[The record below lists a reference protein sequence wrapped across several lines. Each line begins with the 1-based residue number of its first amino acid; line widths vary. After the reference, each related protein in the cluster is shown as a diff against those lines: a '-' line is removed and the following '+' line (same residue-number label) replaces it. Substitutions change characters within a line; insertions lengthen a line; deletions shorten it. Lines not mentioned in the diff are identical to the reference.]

1 MISVSMSKQYVKPV
15 EQKDKQRGFIK
26 WGLKNDYPFF
36 LIELLQGSAWHQGI
50 LKNKTFYIAGNGLEV
65 TSGDATRFLANSFS
79 DFDMNEIVQRLT
91 FDFELFGGM
100 AVKGTWNRE
109 GTAVAKW
116 EYLPI
121 DMCRLSEDERTMY
134 LSDNWSAMRQ
144 TPEDTNFRTLTALD
158 DENPEGSFFLYYKEP
173 AKQAKDELGIYP
185 KPPYVGGITAIQT
198 DVDISKFHMY
208 EIQNGFKAGTL
219 INLASGEPE
228 TAEEE
233 RRIKEQI
240 KGRTQSVEDAGEIII
255 TFSNG
260 SQDAPS
266 VLSLTGNDLD
276 ERYQMTEKSV
286 QQNILVAH
294 SVVAP
299 SLFGIAPQGSF
310 NAAESADLFEIFK
323 LTYVNARQKQ
333 IEWMINYMAKLSGA
347 VATLKLVDVSPLS
360 SADAPAA
367 EVTAPVGDIPANE
380 TQVDVAKSALNGAQI
395 ASLVEVVANIKSGI
409 LTPDS
414 GLQIIMASFPT
425 IDEAQ
430 ARKIVGLPQV
440 SMSKCRHTDK
450 FSEDELQIFSEYGD
464 DADDYLS
471 LASYSI
477 PWDSDT
483 EDVYNKHF
491 LLFDTIGK
499 ITVSPGEDNGLGKF
513 PGGTAQYDV
522 RYKYQEIP
530 GIPPVKTESRE
541 FCRRLIDLNRLYSR
555 EEIDLI
561 SERIDRDVWRYRG
574 GWYTNPDTGKT
585 TPYCRHEW
593 SQLVVVLKPKGDS
606 VEIEVK
612 PPAIQGDKIQISDI
626 KQGKEIS
633 KSIFN
638 ENSDI
643 KINKVSVSSQMNT
656 EKMTKYLDQLKN
668 LTAEYKIGNALNTD
682 IELSF
687 QSTSRVYG
695 VVNFRGFD
703 AKITKINLGHTTE
716 PAQYRN
722 ADNRAFINE
731 RGRIILQG
739 KSAVDAEN
747 AEISTI
753 THEMAHVFSITESI
767 NPQSREYFSKLAEI
781 RKTYMQ
787 EINQAYMNNDVNK
800 LQKIYLG
807 KYANTDLD
815 EFHAEAFTE
824 YKLMKNP
831 SAYAKKVGKLFD
843 SYFKK

>member
-1 MISVSMSKQYVKPV
+1 MYMSNRMISVSMSKQYVKPV

-158 DENPEGSFFLYYKEP
+158 ERNPEGSFFLYYKEP

-333 IEWMINYMAKLSGA
+333 IEWMINYMAKLSA
-347 VATLKLVDVSPLS
+347 AMATLKLVDVSPLS

-395 ASLVEVVANIKSGI
+395 ASLVEVVANIKNGI

-430 ARKIVGLPQV
+430 ARKIVGLPTQML
-440 SMSKCRHTDK
+440 SACSHDHA
-450 FSEDELQIFSEYGD
+450 FSIDELQVFSEYGA
-464 DADDYLS
+464 DASEYKVIKSTPIEWDTPSDQIFSNEPMLFATVGELVVQ
-471 LASYSI
+471 LADLDKNILTLLKDGQDGPSI
-477 PWDSDT
+477 SQAT
-483 EDVYNKHF
+483 GK
-491 LLFDTIGK
+491 TIGEVAQVIDK
-499 ITVSPGEDNGLGKF
+499 LVNLEIYKTGEVTSLGENVLENIEA
-513 PGGTAQYDV
+513 PISQYEV
-522 RYKYQEIP
+522 RYSYQVRIDV
-530 GIPPVKTESRE
+530 PPVKTESRE
-541 FCRRLIDLNRLYSR
+541 FCTRLMNLNRLYTR
-555 EEIDLI
+555 EEIESI
-561 SERIDRDVWRYRG
+561 SQRVDRDVWRYRG
-574 GWYTNPDTGKT
+574 GWYTNPDTGRS
-585 TPYCRHEW
+585 TPWCRHQW
-593 SQLVVVLKPKGDS
+593 NQQLV
-606 VEIEVK
+606 
-612 PPAIQGDKIQISDI
+612 I
-626 KQGKEIS
+626 K
-633 KSIFN
+633 
-638 ENSDI
+638 
-643 KINKVSVSSQMNT
+643 
-656 EKMTKYLDQLKN
+656 
-668 LTAEYKIGNALNTD
+668 
-682 IELSF
+682 
-687 QSTSRVYG
+687 
-695 VVNFRGFD
+695 RG
-703 AKITKINLGHTTE
+703 
-716 PAQYRN
+716 
-722 ADNRAFINE
+722 
-731 RGRIILQG
+731 
-739 KSAVDAEN
+739 
-747 AEISTI
+747 
-753 THEMAHVFSITESI
+753 
-767 NPQSREYFSKLAEI
+767 
-781 RKTYMQ
+781 
-787 EINQAYMNNDVNK
+787 
-800 LQKIYLG
+800 
-807 KYANTDLD
+807 
-815 EFHAEAFTE
+815 
-824 YKLMKNP
+824 
-831 SAYAKKVGKLFD
+831 
-843 SYFKK
+843 

>member
-109 GTAVAKW
+109 GTAVAMW

-158 DENPEGSFFLYYKEP
+158 EKNPEGSFFLYYKEP

-395 ASLVEVVANIKSGI
+395 ASLVEVVANIKAGI
-409 LTPDS
+409 LTPDAA
-414 GLQIIMASFPT
+414 LQIIMASFPT

-430 ARKIVGLPQV
+430 ARKIVGLPTQML
-440 SMSKCRHTDK
+440 SACSHDHS
-450 FSEDELQIFSEYGD
+450 FSIDELQVFSEYGA
-464 DADDYLS
+464 DASEYKVIKSTPIEWDTPSEQIFSNEPMLFATVGELVVQ
-471 LASYSI
+471 LADLDKNILTLLKDGQDGPSI
-477 PWDSDT
+477 SQAT
-483 EDVYNKHF
+483 GK
-491 LLFDTIGK
+491 TIGEVAQVIDK
-499 ITVSPGEDNGLGKF
+499 LVNLEIYKTGEVTSLGENVLENIEA
-513 PGGTAQYDV
+513 PISQYEV
-522 RYKYQEIP
+522 RYSYQVRIDV
-530 GIPPVKTESRE
+530 PPVQTESRE
-541 FCRRLIDLNRLYSR
+541 FCTRLMNLNRLYTR
-555 EEIDLI
+555 EEIESI
-561 SERIDRDVWRYRG
+561 SQRVDRDVWRYRG
-574 GWYTNPDTGKT
+574 GWYTNPDTGRS
-585 TPYCRHEW
+585 TPWCRHQW
-593 SQLVVVLKPKGDS
+593 NQQLV
-606 VEIEVK
+606 
-612 PPAIQGDKIQISDI
+612 I
-626 KQGKEIS
+626 K
-633 KSIFN
+633 
-638 ENSDI
+638 
-643 KINKVSVSSQMNT
+643 
-656 EKMTKYLDQLKN
+656 
-668 LTAEYKIGNALNTD
+668 
-682 IELSF
+682 
-687 QSTSRVYG
+687 
-695 VVNFRGFD
+695 RG
-703 AKITKINLGHTTE
+703 
-716 PAQYRN
+716 
-722 ADNRAFINE
+722 
-731 RGRIILQG
+731 
-739 KSAVDAEN
+739 
-747 AEISTI
+747 
-753 THEMAHVFSITESI
+753 
-767 NPQSREYFSKLAEI
+767 
-781 RKTYMQ
+781 
-787 EINQAYMNNDVNK
+787 
-800 LQKIYLG
+800 
-807 KYANTDLD
+807 
-815 EFHAEAFTE
+815 
-824 YKLMKNP
+824 
-831 SAYAKKVGKLFD
+831 
-843 SYFKK
+843 

>member
-1 MISVSMSKQYVKPV
+1 MSKQYVKPV
-15 EQKDKQRGFIK
+15 EQKDKHRGFIK

-158 DENPEGSFFLYYKEP
+158 ERNPEGSFFLYYKEP

-323 LTYVNARQKQ
+323 VTYVNARQKQ

-347 VATLKLVDVSPLS
+347 MATLKLVDVSPLS

-367 EVTAPVGDIPANE
+367 EVTAPVAASKYEFKIDTASLIN
-380 TQVDVAKSALNGAQI
+380 I
-395 ASLVEVVANIKSGI
+395 ASKIKEGVI
-409 LTPDS
+409 LPDAA
-414 GLQIIMASFPT
+414 LQIIMASFPT
-425 IDEAQ
+425 IDESQ
-430 ARKIVGLPQV
+430 ARKIVGLPTQML
-440 SMSKCRHTDK
+440 SACSHDHS
-450 FSEDELQIFSEYGD
+450 FSIDELQVFSEYGA
-464 DADDYLS
+464 DASEYRVIKS
-471 LASYSI
+471 TPI
-477 PWDSDT
+477 EWDTPS
-483 EDVYNKHF
+483 EQIFSNEPM
-491 LLFDTIGK
+491 LFATVGEIVIGLGDIEK
-499 ITVSPGEDNGLGKF
+499 NVLQMLMDGEDANAIAQANNRTLGEIAKIIDELSTLEVYQKGNVTSLGESVLQEIEA
-513 PGGTAQYDV
+513 PIAQYEV
-522 RYKYQEIP
+522 RYSYQVRLDV
-530 GIPPVKTESRE
+530 PPVKTESRE
-541 FCRRLIDLNRLYSR
+541 FCTRLINLNRLYTR
-555 EEIDLI
+555 EEI
-561 SERIDRDVWRYRG
+561 ERISQRVDRDVWRYRG
-574 GWYTNPDTGKT
+574 GWYTNPDTGRS
-585 TPYCRHEW
+585 TPWCRHQW
-593 SQLVVVLKPKGDS
+593 NQQLV
-606 VEIEVK
+606 
-612 PPAIQGDKIQISDI
+612 I
-626 KQGKEIS
+626 K
-633 KSIFN
+633 
-638 ENSDI
+638 
-643 KINKVSVSSQMNT
+643 
-656 EKMTKYLDQLKN
+656 
-668 LTAEYKIGNALNTD
+668 
-682 IELSF
+682 
-687 QSTSRVYG
+687 R
-695 VVNFRGFD
+695 
-703 AKITKINLGHTTE
+703 
-716 PAQYRN
+716 
-722 ADNRAFINE
+722 
-731 RGRIILQG
+731 
-739 KSAVDAEN
+739 
-747 AEISTI
+747 
-753 THEMAHVFSITESI
+753 
-767 NPQSREYFSKLAEI
+767 
-781 RKTYMQ
+781 
-787 EINQAYMNNDVNK
+787 
-800 LQKIYLG
+800 
-807 KYANTDLD
+807 
-815 EFHAEAFTE
+815 
-824 YKLMKNP
+824 
-831 SAYAKKVGKLFD
+831 
-843 SYFKK
+843 

>member
-65 TSGDATRFLANSFS
+65 TSGDATRFLANPFS
-79 DFDMNEIVQRLT
+79 DFDMNEIAQRIT

-158 DENPEGSFFLYYKEP
+158 EKNPVGSFFIYYKEP

-260 SQDAPS
+260 SQDAPT

-347 VATLKLVDVSPLS
+347 LATLKLVDVSPLS

-395 ASLVEVVANIKSGI
+395 ASLVEVVANIKAGI
-409 LTPDS
+409 LTPDAA
-414 GLQIIMASFPT
+414 LQIIMASFPT

-430 ARKIVGLPQV
+430 ARKIVGLPSQML
-440 SMSKCRHTDK
+440 SACSHDHS
-450 FSEDELQIFSEYGD
+450 FSIDELQIFSEYGA
-464 DADDYLS
+464 DASEYKVIKS
-471 LASYSI
+471 TPI
-477 PWDSDT
+477 EWDTPS
-483 EDVYNKHF
+483 EQIFSNEPM
-491 LLFDTIGK
+491 LFATVGEIVIGLGDLEK
-499 ITVSPGEDNGLGKF
+499 NVLQMLMDGEDATAIAQANNRTVGEIAKIIDELSTLEVYQKGNVTSLGESVLQEIEA
-513 PGGTAQYDV
+513 PIAQYEV
-522 RYKYQEIP
+522 RYSYQVRLDV
-530 GIPPVKTESRE
+530 PPVKTQSRE
-541 FCRRLIDLNRLYSR
+541 FCTRLINLNRLYTR
-555 EEIDLI
+555 EEI
-561 SERIDRDVWRYRG
+561 ERISMRVDRDVWKYRG
-574 GWYTNPDTGKT
+574 GWYTNPDTGRS
-585 TPYCRHEW
+585 TPWCRHLW
-593 SQLVVVLKPKGDS
+593 NQQLV
-606 VEIEVK
+606 
-612 PPAIQGDKIQISDI
+612 I
-626 KQGKEIS
+626 K
-633 KSIFN
+633 
-638 ENSDI
+638 
-643 KINKVSVSSQMNT
+643 
-656 EKMTKYLDQLKN
+656 
-668 LTAEYKIGNALNTD
+668 
-682 IELSF
+682 
-687 QSTSRVYG
+687 
-695 VVNFRGFD
+695 
-703 AKITKINLGHTTE
+703 
-716 PAQYRN
+716 
-722 ADNRAFINE
+722 RA
-731 RGRIILQG
+731 
-739 KSAVDAEN
+739 
-747 AEISTI
+747 
-753 THEMAHVFSITESI
+753 
-767 NPQSREYFSKLAEI
+767 
-781 RKTYMQ
+781 
-787 EINQAYMNNDVNK
+787 
-800 LQKIYLG
+800 
-807 KYANTDLD
+807 
-815 EFHAEAFTE
+815 
-824 YKLMKNP
+824 
-831 SAYAKKVGKLFD
+831 
-843 SYFKK
+843 

>member
-1 MISVSMSKQYVKPV
+1 MSKQYVKPV

-79 DFDMNEIVQRLT
+79 DFDMNEISQRLT

-109 GTAVAKW
+109 GTAVVKW

-121 DMCRLSEDERTMY
+121 DMCRLSEDERT
-134 LSDNWSAMRQ
+134 LFISDNWSAMRQ
-144 TPEDTNFRTLTALD
+144 TPEDTNFRSLTALD
-158 DENPEGSFFLYYKEP
+158 ENNPVASFFLYYKEP

-233 RRIKEQI
+233 RKIKEQI

-260 SQDAPS
+260 SQDAPT

-347 VATLKLVDVSPLS
+347 MATLKLVDVSPLS

-367 EVTAPVGDIPANE
+367 QATAPAGDIPANE

-395 ASLVEVVANIKSGI
+395 ASLVEVVANIKAGI

-414 GLQIIMASFPT
+414 ALQIIMASFPT
-425 IDEAQ
+425 IDEVQ
-430 ARKIVGLPQV
+430 ARKIVGLPSQML
-440 SMSKCRHTDK
+440 SACSHDHA
-450 FSEDELQIFSEYGD
+450 FSIDELQVFSEYGD
-464 DADDYLS
+464 DKDNYKIIKS
-471 LASYSI
+471 TPI
-477 PWDSDT
+477 EWDTPS
-483 EDVYNKHF
+483 EQIFSNEPM
-491 LLFDTIGK
+491 LFATVGEIVIGLGDLEK
-499 ITVSPGEDNGLGKF
+499 NVLQMLNDGEDATAIAQANNRTLGEIAKIIDELSTLEVYQKGNVTSLGESVLQEIEA
-513 PGGTAQYDV
+513 PISQYEV
-522 RYKYQEIP
+522 RYSYEVRIDV
-530 GIPPVKTESRE
+530 PPVKTQSRE
-541 FCRRLIDLNRLYSR
+541 FCTRLINLNRLYTR
-555 EEIDLI
+555 EEI
-561 SERIDRDVWRYRG
+561 ERISQRVDRDVWRYRG
-574 GWYTNPDTGKT
+574 GWYTNPDTGRS
-585 TPYCRHEW
+585 TPWCRHLW
-593 SQLVVVLKPKGDS
+593 NQQLV
-606 VEIEVK
+606 
-612 PPAIQGDKIQISDI
+612 I
-626 KQGKEIS
+626 K
-633 KSIFN
+633 
-638 ENSDI
+638 
-643 KINKVSVSSQMNT
+643 
-656 EKMTKYLDQLKN
+656 
-668 LTAEYKIGNALNTD
+668 
-682 IELSF
+682 
-687 QSTSRVYG
+687 
-695 VVNFRGFD
+695 RG
-703 AKITKINLGHTTE
+703 
-716 PAQYRN
+716 
-722 ADNRAFINE
+722 
-731 RGRIILQG
+731 
-739 KSAVDAEN
+739 
-747 AEISTI
+747 
-753 THEMAHVFSITESI
+753 
-767 NPQSREYFSKLAEI
+767 
-781 RKTYMQ
+781 
-787 EINQAYMNNDVNK
+787 
-800 LQKIYLG
+800 
-807 KYANTDLD
+807 
-815 EFHAEAFTE
+815 
-824 YKLMKNP
+824 
-831 SAYAKKVGKLFD
+831 
-843 SYFKK
+843 